1 MIKNA
6 FRALGFAVLMLGSVA
21 IASAQDPSAAS
32 LYNDGLEKAKAKE
45 YAKALTLFEKAME
58 AADPEDDKGAR
69 VLSLSRKNAAR
80 AAYALGFQHRKNK
93 EYDKAMAMYEKGAG
107 YNPDYH
113 SNFQG
118 IAQVYEAKEMKA
130 EAVAAY
136 LTAGDVAM
144 KSGKKDKVQAL
155 YDKAANI
162 VELVAVD
169 GDWDLTMAC
178 VTAFTEG
185 GQEAAEVYYAAAKA
199 YDGQGDASAAIEQV
213 DKAIGLAGA
222 EDASKFYYLK
232 GECHAKLGQKSAAI
246 EAYGKVTEAKYAER
260 ARYEID
266 QLNGG

>member
-1 MIKNA
+1 MFKTI
-6 FRALGFAVLMLGSVA
+6 RVCGFATLMLCA
-21 IASAQDPSAAS
+21 MTMTAQDPSAAS

-45 YAKALTLFEKAME
+45 YAEALALFEQAME
-58 AADPEDDKGAR
+58 VADPADEKGAR

-80 AAYALGFQHRKNK
+80 AAYALGFKHRKAK
-93 EYDKAMAMYEKGAG
+93 EYDQAMAMYEKGAG

-118 IAQVYEAKEMKA
+118 IAQVFEAKDMEA

-136 LTAGDVAM
+136 ITAGDVAI
-144 KSGKKDKVQAL
+144 KSGKKDKAQPL

-162 VELVAVD
+162 VELVAASS
-169 GDWDLTMAC
+169 DWDLTMAC
-178 VTAFTEG
+178 VSAFTDG

-199 YDGQGDASAAIEQV
+199 YDGQGDAGAALEQIE
-213 DKAIGLAGA
+213 KAIAAAGD
-222 EDASKFYYLK
+222 EDASKFYFLK
-232 GECHAKLGQKSAAI
+232 GECHGKLGQKTAAI